1 MGLFVTQQQVT
12 RNRFWCHIGAAVTKN
27 QTHDRR
33 SGAASCRKLE
43 ELFRST
49 TDLEEAIDKEV
60 KKEKYYWKLEGCLPT
75 FLFENFQH
83 LDF

>member
-1 MGLFVTQQQVT
+1 M
-12 RNRFWCHIGAAVTKN
+12 I
-27 QTHDRR
+27 
-33 SGAASCRKLE
+33 
-43 ELFRST
+43 
-49 TDLEEAIDKEV
+49 DLEEAIGKEV